1 MSCNYTI
8 ITQNVLCKYLPIL
21 YKSLV
26 CTIIAFCYISAHQR
40 VEIQVQRFAAHN
52 VVRVAAFM
60 KLHLHGLILSTR
72 SYQSENLSP
81 LELSISY
88 FDILLLDGTLK
99 QEPTRVTLWWHPG
112 LGRRSLNFPSSAKCF
127 GFMEIKC
134 QL

>member
-1 MSCNYTI
+1 MACLHNH
-8 ITQNVLCKYLPIL
+8 CIL
-21 YKSLV
+21 LHFS
-26 CTIIAFCYISAHQR
+26 TPE
-40 VEIQVQRFAAHN
+40 VEIQVHN

-99 QEPTRVTLWWHPG
+99 QEPTRVTLW
-112 LGRRSLNFPSSAKCF
+112 
-127 GFMEIKC
+127 
-134 QL
+134 